1 LQCRESFIIQN
12 LQLKISVMALDK
24 YGIARRIAQELRDG
38 MYVNLGIGIPT
49 LVANYV
55 QPGMTITLQSENGML
70 GMGPYPAE
78 EEMDADL
85 INAGKETVTVLPGGA
100 FFDSA
105 ESFGMIRAGKV
116 DLTVLGAMEVSET
129 GDIANWKIPGKM
141 VKGMGGA
148 MDLVASARNIIV
160 AMMHTNPKGESKL
173 LPACTLPLTGV
184 RCVKRVVTELAVL
197 DITPAGF
204 VLVERAPGV
213 EVDEIRRKTAGKLV
227 AAADV
232 PEMKI

>member
-1 LQCRESFIIQN
+1 
-12 LQLKISVMALDK
+12 MALDK
-24 YGIARRIAQELRDG
+24 YGIAKRIAQELRNG

-49 LVANYV
+49 LVANYI
-55 QPGMTITLQSENGML
+55 PAAMSIMMQSENGML
-70 GMGPYPAE
+70 GMGPYPVE
-78 EEMDADL
+78 EAIDADL
-85 INAGKETVTVLPGGA
+85 INAGKETVTVLPGGV

-173 LPACTLPLTGV
+173 LHQCTLPLTGV
-184 RCVKRVVTELAVL
+184 GCVKKVVTELAVL
-197 DITPAGF
+197 DITAGGF
-204 VLVERAPGV
+204 RLLERAPGV
-213 EVDEIRRKTAGKLV
+213 SVDEIKSKTEGKLIIEG
-227 AAADV
+227 DV
-232 PEMKI
+232 PEMNL